1 MLAATRVPLNV
12 NQRRGQFLLSALEYV
27 TPAAGEQRVSVA
39 GAELT
44 ADLGNPSERLLYY
57 ATTNVVEWHRRDEL
71 YSVLT
76 SLSRT
81 SGVFVDV
88 GANLGI
94 FSLLARRHG
103 LDAVLF
109 EPERRHAVFLERN
122 ASAFGIVRPWALSD
136 TSGTATFFVA
146 GSHNLAASS
155 LAPPGSDAEQALY
168 ESKTTV
174 EVETFDGAL
183 SRVGVDPAEV
193 ALIKVDVEGNEAR
206 TVRGMSD
213 YLSNHAAPVWCEV
226 RGPSSTRSRS
236 SYEPVIAVMEAH
248 GYRPHTSERGRPEAF
263 RDHESSEVF
272 DLLFLKRR

>member
-1 MLAATRVPLNV
+1 MSPHRGRAARVGG
-12 NQRRGQFLLSALEYV
+12 RRGIDCESRQSVRASPLLRNNQCRRVAPTGRALFG
-27 TPAAGEQRVSVA
+27 TQVS
-39 GAELT
+39 L
-44 ADLGNPSERLLYY
+44 RQ
-57 ATTNVVEWHRRDEL
+57 EWHLRRRRREP
-71 YSVLT
+71 
-76 SLSRT
+76 RH
-81 SGVFVDV
+81 
-88 GANLGI
+88 
-94 FSLLARRHG
+94 FSLLARRQG
-103 LDAVLF
+103 FDAVLF
-109 EPERRHAVFLERN
+109 EPEPRHAVFLERN